1 MHAVNVKEVGE
12 DVDEHRL
19 VRADLLE
26 SNKDIFDAGA
36 KVTLLIRL
44 AGSLLAV
51 FQQRKAEHQ
60 PPHRRQGE
68 DKGKAGQHRHA
79 DRIHDQEDQQRDRG
93 AADIAEAVPQ
103 R

>member
-51 FQQRKAEHQ
+51 FQQRQAEHQ
-60 PPHRRQGE
+60 PPYGG
-68 DKGKAGQHRHA
+68 DGKDDGQTRQHRHA